1 MPVDNALNRRKEKQ
15 RRNRVKGTEEM
26 KKEIIRK
33 VREGMKEMG
42 KEEMREEQ
50 RRAGKERR

>member
-33 VREGMKEMG
+33 GREGMKEMG